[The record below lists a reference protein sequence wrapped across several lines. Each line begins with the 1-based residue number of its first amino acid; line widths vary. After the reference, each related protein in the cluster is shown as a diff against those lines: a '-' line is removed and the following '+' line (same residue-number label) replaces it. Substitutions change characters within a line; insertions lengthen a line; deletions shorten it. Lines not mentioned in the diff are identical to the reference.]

1 MVKEKANAAEAYMGR
16 RSPSVP
22 LHGQKQI
29 NKSTRTAK
37 AKEKDSCGGT
47 VKEKR
52 REEKKGQAR
61 RRIHT
66 RRGRRSIRRIIT
78 REEKNGERKER
89 RTVR

>member
-37 AKEKDSCGGT
+37 AKEKDSGGGT

-52 REEKKGQAR
+52 REEKRRKAR
-61 RRIHT
+61 RGDEYT
-66 RRGRRSIRRIIT
+66 PG
-78 REEKNGERKER
+78 EEEDQ
-89 RTVR
+89 